1 MAPVSELL
9 GTQQTYFDDDQL
21 FSSWPGPF
29 DPSLDSDFG
38 NFPEAVPSCTGSCP
52 ADFGR
57 KVVASRSFSSEPG
70 PARLQTGR
78 SLSSEL
84 TPAAGHGEVDTH
96 PKKLTA
102 AERKLQSNRKVN
114 LLCPRCLV
122 FAPASCT
129 RLHAAAAINNAC
141 S

>member
-21 FSSWPGPF
+21 FSSWPGSGPF
-29 DPSLDSDFG
+29 DLSLDSGFG
-38 NFPEAVPSCTGSCP
+38 NFLEAVPSCTGSCP
-52 ADFGR
+52 ADSGR
-57 KVVASRSFSSEPG
+57 RIVASGSFFSEPE

-84 TPAAGHGEVDTH
+84 TPAAGELEVDTN

-102 AERKLQSNRKVN
+102 AERKLQSNRKVS
-114 LLCPRCLV
+114 L
-122 FAPASCT
+122 
-129 RLHAAAAINNAC
+129 
-141 S
+141 